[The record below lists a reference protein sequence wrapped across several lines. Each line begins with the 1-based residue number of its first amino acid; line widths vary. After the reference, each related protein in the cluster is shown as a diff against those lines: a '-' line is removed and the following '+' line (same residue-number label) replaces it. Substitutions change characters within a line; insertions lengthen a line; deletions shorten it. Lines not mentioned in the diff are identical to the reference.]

1 MSKKIKELETAVE
14 PRVEEEVIEEPVMEV
29 SEDLFTRKEVEKVTE
44 EEVTTP
50 LPGLMEIDASTIV
63 EDPNEKPCGLQS
75 RVLAGQ
81 RVHSV
86 AIKEKE
92 MKERMEN
99 SKVSKYWG
107 YYSVNHPFK
116 KGEYMDI
123 LYAKGERRKCPCDQ
137 IAVSIEDVK
146 SMCDDGYVFVN
157 LDKNVNQ
164 GRTITKRNFPKY
176 LTLVTNLIANGFLE
190 P

>member
-1 MSKKIKELETAVE
+1 
-14 PRVEEEVIEEPVMEV
+14 
-29 SEDLFTRKEVEKVTE
+29 
-44 EEVTTP
+44 
-50 LPGLMEIDASTIV
+50 
-63 EDPNEKPCGLQS
+63 
-75 RVLAGQ
+75 
-81 RVHSV
+81 
-86 AIKEKE
+86 
-92 MKERMEN
+92 
-99 SKVSKYWG
+99 
-107 YYSVNHPFK
+107 
-116 KGEYMDI
+116 MDI

-146 SMCDDGYVFVN
+146 AMCDDGYVFVN